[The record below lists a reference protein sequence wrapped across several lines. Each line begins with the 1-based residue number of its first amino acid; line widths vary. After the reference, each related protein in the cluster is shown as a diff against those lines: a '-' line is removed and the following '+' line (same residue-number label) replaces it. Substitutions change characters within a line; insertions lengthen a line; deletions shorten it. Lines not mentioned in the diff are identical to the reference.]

1 MLDFSAQAQAG
12 DRLSKQL
19 QPPTSETAARSGLA
33 HAIGRLAQT
42 DGDHNTAI
50 PGLTLHRRRAPTEP
64 LHCIYN
70 LGLGVVAQ
78 GDKQVLLGGESFHHG
93 PGQSMLTTIDLPV
106 VSHVT
111 RASAAEPFLGLML
124 TLDVRSIVQL
134 SSEMDELLSRREGAY
149 RSISFEA
156 LDAALLDALVRLVKL
171 LDEPALVPRLAP
183 LIQQEISI
191 RLLTGPHGPQM
202 RNLATAGSAS
212 QRIAKVVAWLKQ
224 NFVQALHGDDLPAR
238 AHMSPSTFRQH
249 FRALTGM
256 SPLQYQKQLRLQEAR
271 QLMLNENLDAGSA
284 AVRVGYESASQF
296 SREYSRLFGAPP
308 QRDIARMRLGPVAA
322 ADPRRNLA
330 TSTARGTGPRR
341 ASRANASQKLDLH
354 IGS

>member
-1 MLDFSAQAQAG
+1 M
-12 DRLSKQL
+12 SKQVL
-19 QPPTSETAARSGLA
+19 QNTSEARTSTTRSALA
-33 HAIGRLAQT
+33 HAIGRFAQT
-42 DGDHNTAI
+42 DGDHSTAI
-50 PGLTLHRRRAPTEP
+50 SGLTLHRRKAPTEP

-78 GDKQVLLGGESFHHG
+78 GDKQVLLGAETIDYG

-111 RASAAEPFLGLML
+111 RASASEPFLGLML

-134 SSEMDELLSRREGAY
+134 SSEMDEPRSRREGAY
-149 RSISFEA
+149 RSISFQA
-156 LDAALLDALVRLVKL
+156 LDDALLDALVRLVNL
-171 LDEPALVPRLAP
+171 MEDPALVPRLAP
-183 LIQQEISI
+183 LIQQEIII
-191 RLLTGPHGPQM
+191 RLLTGPH
-202 RNLATAGSAS
+202 RTELRHLAIAGSPRR
-212 QRIAKVVAWLKQ
+212 QIAKVVAWLKQ
-224 NFVQALHGDDLPAR
+224 NFVQPLQGDDLADR

-249 FRALTGM
+249 FRALTGV

-308 QRDIARMRLGPVAA
+308 QRDIARMRLGPVDAA
-322 ADPRRNLA
+322 TLVER
-330 TSTARGTGPRR
+330 
-341 ASRANASQKLDLH
+341 
-354 IGS
+354 